1 LLPCD
6 YASLPQGFAA
16 ARDSFDPGP
25 TEHTFPLCGS
35 QGSPRRRIAREIL
48 NLKER
53 PLASQRQMVR
63 LGIQPLL
70 RGLVACGVSALCTAG
85 VSAGCAESS
94 VADNYL
100 IGAYRFTG
108 GEIVDIARSEG
119 DTLRWRKFDGTTG
132 ALRKKQDGLW
142 ASTLGWTH
150 RPDGHTVSFTRCAT
164 GEIEFDGKKAH
175 RIPFDV
181 TDTVFDGRGGI
192 KLAGRLVLPQGK
204 DPVPIVVLVHGA
216 ERESARESYALQ
228 RLLPAENVGAF
239 VYDKRGT
246 GGSEG
251 KYTQDFD
258 TLADD
263 AVAAMREAKR
273 IAGERSVRI
282 GYQGGSQGGWVA
294 PLAATRAPV
303 DFVIVSFG
311 LAISVIDEDQEEVA
325 LEMRLKGHS
334 QEEISKALEVASAAE
349 AVFESSFTKGFD
361 HFDAARAK
369 YRNEPW
375 YKDVHGNYTHFI
387 LPYTAAEAREKFKDS
402 LPGTPFRYDP
412 MPTLRAV
419 KTPQLWILGE
429 DDLEAPSAET
439 SRRIKTL
446 IEEGKPIT
454 LALFPHVEHGMTEY
468 EVAPDGE
475 RASTRYAPGYFT
487 MMRDFARNG
496 QLSGSYG
503 SSVLVKPEIDPRRVL
518 EDR

>member
-1 LLPCD
+1 MHRFWAHRL
-6 YASLPQGFAA
+6 
-16 ARDSFDPGP
+16 SF
-25 TEHTFPLCGS
+25 
-35 QGSPRRRIAREIL
+35 R
-48 NLKER
+48 
-53 PLASQRQMVR
+53 
-63 LGIQPLL
+63 
-70 RGLVACGVSALCTAG
+70 LVAFALSTVCTGA
-85 VSAGCAESS
+85 ALSS
-94 VADNYL
+94 GGTEANCQ
-100 IGAYRFTG
+100 IGAYRFSD

-119 DTLRWRKFDGTTG
+119 GTHRWRKFDGTTG

-142 ASTLGWTH
+142 TSTLGWTDH
-150 RPDGHTVSFTRCAT
+150 PDGHTVSFTHCAT
-164 GEIEFDGKKAH
+164 GEIEFDGKKAD

-192 KLAGRLVLPQGK
+192 KLAGRLVLPPGK

-228 RLLPAENVGAF
+228 RLLPAKNVGAF

-263 AVAAMREAKR
+263 AVAAVREVKR
-273 IAGERSVRI
+273 IAGTRSARI

-311 LAISVIDEDQEEVA
+311 LAVSVIDEDQEEVA

-349 AVFESSFTKGFD
+349 AVFESGFTKGFD
-361 HFDAARAK
+361 RFDAVRAK
-369 YRNEPW
+369 YCNEPW

-387 LPYTAAEAREKFKDS
+387 LPYTATEARGKFKDS

-419 KTPQLWILGE
+419 KTPQLWMLGE

-446 IEEGKPIT
+446 IQEGKPIT
-454 LALFPHVEHGMTEY
+454 LALFPHAEHGMTEY

-475 RASTRYAPGYFT
+475 RVSTRYALGYFT

-503 SSVLVKPEIDPRRVL
+503 SSRVVKLKMDHDSRDISNRLSVGGEQ
-518 EDR
+518 

>member
-1 LLPCD
+1 MWMM
-6 YASLPQGFAA
+6 YRFWA
-16 ARDSFDPGP
+16 
-25 TEHTFPLCGS
+25 
-35 QGSPRRRIAREIL
+35 
-48 NLKER
+48 R
-53 PLASQRQMVR
+53 PLSFR
-63 LGIQPLL
+63 L
-70 RGLVACGVSALCTAG
+70 VVFALSTVCIGA
-85 VSAGCAESS
+85 ALSS
-94 VADNYL
+94 HGTDADCP
-100 IGAYRFTG
+100 IGAYRFSD

-142 ASTLGWTH
+142 TSTL
-150 RPDGHTVSFTRCAT
+150 AT
-164 GEIEFDGKKAH
+164 GEIEFDGRKAH

-273 IAGERSVRI
+273 IAETRSARI

-311 LAISVIDEDQEEVA
+311 LAVSVIDEDQEEVA

-349 AVFESSFTKGFD
+349 AVFESGFTKGFD
-361 HFDAARAK
+361 RLDAVRAK
-369 YRNEPW
+369 YCNEPW

-439 SRRIKTL
+439 SRRITTL
-446 IEEGKPIT
+446 IQEGKPIT
-454 LALFPHVEHGMTEY
+454 LALFPHAEHGMTEY

-475 RASTRYAPGYFT
+475 RASTRYALGYFT

-503 SSVLVKPEIDPRRVL
+503 SSRVVKPKMDHDSRDISNRLSVEG
-518 EDR
+518 EQ

>member
-1 LLPCD
+1 MIRFITQLL
-6 YASLPQGFAA
+6 SLGAIVCA
-16 ARDSFDPGP
+16 
-25 TEHTFPLCGS
+25 
-35 QGSPRRRIAREIL
+35 
-48 NLKER
+48 
-53 PLASQRQMVR
+53 
-63 LGIQPLL
+63 LL
-70 RGLVACGVSALCTAG
+70 VVS
-85 VSAGCAESS
+85 
-94 VADNYL
+94 
-100 IGAYRFTG
+100 IGAAIVDGSKSARPDDCQIGTYRFPN

-119 DTLRWRKFDGTTG
+119 DTFRWRKFDGTTG
-132 ALRKKQDGLW
+132 VLQKKRDGLW
-142 ASTLGWTH
+142 TSALGWTN
-150 RPDGHTVSFTRCAT
+150 RPDGHTASFTGCAT

-181 TDTVFDGRGGI
+181 TDTVFEGRDGI
-192 KLAGRLVLPQGK
+192 KLAGRLVLPKG
-204 DPVPIVVLVHGA
+204 DNAVPLVVFVHGA
-216 ERESARESYALQ
+216 ERESARDSYALQ
-228 RLLPAENVGAF
+228 RLIPAEDIGAF

-251 KYTQDFD
+251 TYTQDFE

-263 AVAAMREAKR
+263 AVAAMRKARR
-273 IAGERSVRI
+273 IAGRRCARI

-311 LAISVIDEDQEEVA
+311 LAVSVVDEDQQEVA

-334 QEEISKALEVASAAE
+334 QKEISKALEVASAAE
-349 AVFESSFTKGFD
+349 AVFESGFTKGFER
-361 HFDAARAK
+361 FDAVRAK

-419 KTPQLWILGE
+419 EAPQLWVLGE

-439 SRRIKTL
+439 SRRLKTL
-446 IEEGKPIT
+446 IAEGKPIT
-454 LALFPHVEHGMTEY
+454 LALFPRAEHGMTEY
-468 EVAPDGE
+468 EIASDGE
-475 RASTRYAPGYFT
+475 RVSTRYARGYFV

-496 QLSGSYG
+496 QLSGAYG
-503 SSVLVKPEIDPRRVL
+503 SSAVVKPKVDPL
-518 EDR
+518 DRHSE